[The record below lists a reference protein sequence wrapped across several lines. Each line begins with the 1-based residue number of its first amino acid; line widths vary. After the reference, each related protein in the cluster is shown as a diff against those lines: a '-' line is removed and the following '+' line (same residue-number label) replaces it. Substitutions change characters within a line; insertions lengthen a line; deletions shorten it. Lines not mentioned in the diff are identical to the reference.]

1 MFIKLNHFQH
11 VGIPVTS
18 IDRSK
23 AFYERLGFS
32 NAMETTF
39 DHQGATG
46 KVCMMK
52 RDSMV
57 FELYEFPEPTLSQI
71 RERKDGPMDHIAFDV
86 DSVADSFEWLKAN
99 GFQPL
104 EEKPVELKFW
114 DKGCKFCFIKG
125 PDGERL
131 EFCEIVK

>member
-1 MFIKLNHFQH
+1 MTIKLNHFQH
-11 VGIPVTS
+11 VGIPVTD
-18 IDRSK
+18 INRSK

-32 NAMETTF
+32 NAMETVF
-39 DHQGATG
+39 DYEGAQG

-52 RDSMV
+52 RGSMV
-57 FELYEFPEPTLSQI
+57 FELYEFPEPAVSEI
-71 RERKDGPMDHIAFDV
+71 RGRKDGHMDHIAFDV
-86 DSVADSFEWLKAN
+86 DSVAESFEWLKAN

-104 EEKPVELKFW
+104 EDKPVELKFW